1 MEQTRPFIPPHS
13 MEAEKSVL
21 GSMLISRSAVE
32 QAVEALTAQDF
43 YLPKHQDIF
52 AAMAAIYV
60 GGGAVDSVTLLAA
73 LQQAGTLEALGG
85 APYITELSLFVPSA
99 ANVSHYIHIVSERS
113 VLRQLMEAGATIA
126 REAAAGEKPLET
138 LLNDAE
144 RAVFNISMKKSQDTM
159 VHIRETVIACY
170 DKLGERMQH
179 PGQLTGVPTGFAQ
192 LDSLTSGLQAGDLII
207 LAARPSMGKTA
218 FSLNIAQNAA
228 TRGTAGAAD
237 ALLGKRGKHAGGAHR
252 RYHRRTAFALRPVPG
267 AHRRR
272 QYLHRR
278 HPGLFRGGGA
288 QQEPPA

>member
-1 MEQTRPFIPPHS
+1 

-32 QAVEALTAQDF
+32 QAVEVLTAQDF

-52 AAMAAIYV
+52 AAMAAIYA

-73 LQQAGTLEALGG
+73 LQQAGTLDALGG

-159 VHIRETVIACY
+159 IHIRETVIACY

-218 FSLNIAQNAA
+218 CW
-228 TRGTAGAAD
+228 AG
-237 ALLGKRGKHAGGAHR
+237 
-252 RYHRRTAFALRPVPG
+252 
-267 AHRRR
+267 
-272 QYLHRR
+272 
-278 HPGLFRGGGA
+278 
-288 QQEPPA
+288 PPE